1 MTPSELTSS
10 EQRMQQKWHD
20 LVMAEQQGTSM
31 LVLEQMYN
39 DYIVAVDE
47 YNRGQTRASSASQV
61 AVQAVNAPQIYS
73 GQQLARAFPSLPKTT
88 PPIERKR
95 KKAS

>member
-1 MTPSELTSS
+1 MTPNELTST

-20 LVMAEQQGTSM
+20 LVMAEQQGASM

-39 DYIVAVDE
+39 AYIVAVDE
-47 YNRGQTRASSASQV
+47 YNRCQSDTNSASQA
-61 AVQAVNAPQIYS
+61 AVPLVHTPLVYSEQQI
-73 GQQLARAFPSLPKTT
+73 LPAFPVFPKLAAHV
-88 PPIERKR
+88 EQKR